1 MSHSEH
7 ALAEKSRSLQI
18 QDALR
23 AVEELRKEAVAIE
36 TEFAE
41 SLRRIPPE
49 TRDSALNFLHYL
61 AVRRRDVSEL
71 QDLLSRLG
79 LSSLGRMEAH
89 VMDSLSTVSLVWFLH
104 AP

>member
-7 ALAEKSRSLQI
+7 ALAEKSRSLQM

-41 SLRRIPPE
+41 SL
-49 TRDSALNFLHYL
+49 
-61 AVRRRDVSEL
+61 
-71 QDLLSRLG
+71 QRLPG
-79 LSSLGRMEAH
+79 DAG
-89 VMDSLSTVSLVWFLH
+89 
-104 AP
+104 